1 MKTALVTSVLATLAA
16 GFSFHKRN
24 PVSYEGYQVLRVKTL
39 SQLATVQEKLATVP
53 HEQWNHDVDTHIDI
67 VISPDQIET
76 VESLGLDYRI
86 LHKDLGES
94 IASESQV
101 RSTYKRDV
109 NDLSWY
115 DSYHP
120 YADHVRYFTD
130 LHESFPDNS
139 ELVYSGHSYENRS
152 IHGIHL
158 WGNDG
163 PGKPAVL
170 YHGTVHARE
179 WISAPVVEYI
189 TLQLINAHKN
199 ATNATDSILNQ
210 YDFHIFPVVN
220 PDGFVFSQEVDR
232 LWRKTRTPP
241 PPKQTCY
248 GTDINR
254 NWEYGWDANPFGAS
268 TNACAQAYRGQRPSD
283 TVENQGL
290 DAYVRKLRDS
300 SGIKLYIDW
309 HSYGQYILSPFG
321 SKEEWY
327 APELGKW
334 TKTASVLSE
343 VIRDSSDRRTTFT
356 FGPSGATLY
365 TTTGAA
371 PDHVYAIG
379 GADFSYTIELPD
391 TGDFGFVLPPE
402 RILGAAE
409 EQWEGQKVLYT
420 LLDEVFFD
428 GVGPA

>member
-1 MKTALVTSVLATLAA
+1 MRPAAIISVFSTLAA
-16 GFSFHKRN
+16 GFNFQRRSPIN
-24 PVSYEGYQVLRVKTL
+24 YEGYQVLRVKTL
-39 SQLATVQEKLATVP
+39 NQLATVQAKLATIP
-53 HEQWNHDVDTHIDI
+53 HNKWNHDVDTHIDI
-67 VISPDQIET
+67 VISPDQVSI

-86 LHKDLGES
+86 MHSDLGES
-94 IASESQV
+94 IAAESQV
-101 RSTYKRDV
+101 RTAYKRDID
-109 NDLSWY
+109 DLSWF
-115 DSYHP
+115 DSYHS
-120 YADHVRYFTD
+120 YKDHVQYFTD
-130 LHESFPDNS
+130 LHEAFPGNS
-139 ELVYSGHSYENRS
+139 ELVYSGRSFENRT

-158 WGNDG
+158 FGDEG

-179 WISAPVVEYI
+179 WIAAPVIEYI

-199 ATNATDSILNQ
+199 ATNASDSILNQ
-210 YDFHIFPVVN
+210 YDFHIFPIVN
-220 PDGFVFSQEVDR
+220 PDGFTFSQDVDR

-241 PPKQTCY
+241 SLNSTCY

-268 TNACAQAYRGQRPSD
+268 TNPCAQSYRGQKPSD
-283 TVENQGL
+283 TIENQGL
-290 DAYVRKLRDS
+290 DAYVRKLRDT

-321 SKEEWY
+321 SKETWY

-343 VIRDSSDRRTTFT
+343 VIRDSSERRTTFT

-391 TGDFGFVLPPE
+391 TGDFGFVLPPD

-409 EQWEGQKVLYT
+409 EQWEGQQVLYT

-428 GVGPA
+428 GTGSV